1 MATTP
6 ATPYVS
12 PSSTPLAPVRRVRSF
27 SAAHAISLVV
37 LIIAMFFF
45 LMPVYVMVINGL
57 KEATNVNLS
66 TMWELPTTIS
76 GGGFLEAWSRLAP
89 NMLNS
94 FVMVIPATAISA
106 LIGALNGYL
115 LSKWKFRGSDILF
128 ILMLFGFFIPYQSI
142 LLPLVQF
149 MQTIKLYGTTAG
161 LVLVHVI
168 YGIPVTT
175 LLFRNFYANIP
186 NEVLESARVDG
197 ANMWVIFTRIMLPL
211 SVPAFVVVGIF
222 QFTNI
227 WNDFIFGVTV
237 VPNPAAQPVT
247 IALNN
252 LSGSFSVDWNVV
264 MAGAVLAALP
274 TALIYILMSRYFIQ
288 GLLAGSVKG

>member
-1 MATTP
+1 
-6 ATPYVS
+6 
-12 PSSTPLAPVRRVRSF
+12 
-27 SAAHAISLVV
+27 
-37 LIIAMFFF
+37 
-45 LMPVYVMVINGL
+45 
-57 KEATNVNLS
+57 
-66 TMWELPTTIS
+66 
-76 GGGFLEAWSRLAP
+76 
-89 NMLNS
+89 MLNS

-211 SVPAFVVVGIF
+211 SIPAFVVVGIF